1 MAESFRPVEA
11 TMRIVALMLALAL
24 AASPALADEAESS
37 PVVILRGSSAPPTPQ
52 YQPPQPEVQTVYVP
66 VYYYPVWL
74 NGRIVPRHHH
84 AHAAVHSSTRGR

>member
-1 MAESFRPVEA
+1 
-11 TMRIVALMLALAL
+11 MRIVALMLALAL